1 MTESAAPLV
10 PQADVQPW
18 VQPLPRRVARRIGW
32 AIRDAWPGR
41 PVRRE
46 VQGVSMMLP
55 WVHRLPDYTAAP
67 GSVYGQNLVRLA
79 VLLHTPEAPLHLLD
93 VGANVGDS
101 ALQVL
106 AVTPGARVLCVEP
119 DDFYLPFLR
128 RNTAAGPV
136 VVVPALL
143 LTEAAEPGAAAM
155 SPVRR
160 WGTTTFAAADA
171 PGQTATVTVDELV
184 ARHPDFASIRLV
196 KSDTDG
202 YDVQLV
208 PALARAY
215 AANRP
220 VLFFE
225 YDLRQTRAAGL
236 DPVPVWT
243 SSRRWGTPRSRSGAT
258 AASRWRGSPSPRCAP
273 PSRSST
279 PARPSGRRRTAADGV
294 LGRRGRARRRRA
306 RPRGDPGAR
315 AVPPRVMGRR
325 RVRSVGRS
333 PLTGHRSGHGTTELR

>member
-1 MTESAAPLV
+1 VTEAATPLV
-10 PQADVQPW
+10 PLADEQQW
-18 VQPLPRRVARRIGW
+18 VQSLPRRLARRVGW
-32 AIRDAWPGR
+32 AIRDVWPSR
-41 PVRRE
+41 AVTRE
-46 VQGVSMMLP
+46 VQGVSMSLP

-79 VLLHTPEAPLHLLD
+79 ALLHTAEEPLHVLD

-106 AVTPGARVLCVEP
+106 AGTPGARVLCVEA

-128 RNTAAGPV
+128 RNTAAVPV
-136 VVVPALL
+136 VVEAALL
-143 LTEAAEPGAAAM
+143 LTEAAAPGAAALR
-155 SPVRR
+155 PVRR

-171 PGQTATVTVDELV
+171 PGRTATVTVAELV
-184 ARHPDFASIRLV
+184 ARHADFATIRLV

-202 YDVQLV
+202 YDVLLV

-236 DPVPVWT
+236 DPVPVW
-243 SSRRWGTPRSRSGAT
+243 
-258 AASRWRGSPSPRCAP
+258 
-273 PSRSST
+273 
-279 PARPSGRRRTAADGV
+279 DE
-294 LGRRGRARRRRA
+294 L
-306 RPRGDPGAR
+306 
-315 AVPPRVMGRR
+315 
-325 RVRSVGRS
+325 
-333 PLTGHRSGHGTTELR
+333 TELGYAEVAIWSNGGQPLARLPIATMRAAVEELDAREAVEAAAGQRQTAYWDVAVVHADDEPGLAAVRELVPSHPV

>member
-46 VQGVSMMLP
+46 VQGVSMVLP

-79 VLLHTPEAPLHLLD
+79 ALLHTPEAPLHLLD

-143 LTEAAEPGAAAM
+143 LTEAAASGAAAM

-184 ARHPDFASIRLV
+184 ARHSDFASIRLV

-236 DPVPVWT
+236 DPVPVWDELEALGYAEVAIW
-243 SSRRWGTPRSRSGAT
+243 SNGGQPLARLPLASMRAAVEELDAREAVET
-258 AASRWRGSPSPRCAP
+258 AAGQRQTAYWDVAVVHADDEPGLAAIRELVPSHP
-273 PSRSST
+273 
-279 PARPSGRRRTAADGV
+279 V
-294 LGRRGRARRRRA
+294 
-306 RPRGDPGAR
+306 
-315 AVPPRVMGRR
+315 
-325 RVRSVGRS
+325 
-333 PLTGHRSGHGTTELR
+333 